1 MYTTQFLFSF
11 LQNHYRVPLNKVK
24 ERYLWVGLKFGLLFL
39 LCLFQLKLP
48 LRDIKDQCDLY
59 DESGKMTDTNT
70 DRRIDFHF
78 NAMLDNVAEW
88 RQKNHGKDV
97 HLLGNAIYYFNPP
110 PP

>member
-1 MYTTQFLFSF
+1 M
-11 LQNHYRVPLNKVK
+11 NIVDGLNLMFKGVV
-24 ERYLWVGLKFGLLFL
+24 L
-39 LCLFQLKLP
+39 LFQLKLP

-97 HLLGNAIYYFNPP
+97 HLLGKLASKHFS
-110 PP
+110 